1 MYDSEYK
8 SNARY
13 IDMKKTVLCLE
24 PLPMNQ
30 EGNGNL
36 LIEKML
42 IGGIKPDTTTVMRWT
57 IVDTKKVIAETL
69 RTGLNI

>member
-13 IDMKKTVLCLE
+13 IDMKKTVPCLE

-30 EGNGNL
+30 EGNSNL

-42 IGGIKPDTTTVMRWT
+42 SGGIKPDTTAVMRWT
-57 IVDTKKVIAETL
+57 IVDTKKAIAETL
-69 RTGLNI
+69 RTGSNI